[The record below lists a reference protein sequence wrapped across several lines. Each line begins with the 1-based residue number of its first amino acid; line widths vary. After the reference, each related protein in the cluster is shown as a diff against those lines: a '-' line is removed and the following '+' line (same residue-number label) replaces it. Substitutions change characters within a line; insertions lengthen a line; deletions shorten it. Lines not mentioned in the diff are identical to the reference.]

1 MDMTESN
8 PLVHR
13 LRLMV
18 EVDEQP
24 QRLFSS
30 STAHKISLIFEIFQK
45 LEAANKVVTFWD
57 NLGPQTDIVE
67 AVGVQL
73 QLEGG

>member
-1 MDMTESN
+1 MGNTRSLAAHIMDMTESN

-24 QRLFSS
+24 ERLFSS

-45 LEAANKVVTFWD
+45 LEAANKVVTF
-57 NLGPQTDIVE
+57 
-67 AVGVQL
+67 
-73 QLEGG
+73 

>member
-45 LEAANKVVTFWD
+45 LEAANKVITF
-57 NLGPQTDIVE
+57 
-67 AVGVQL
+67 
-73 QLEGG
+73 